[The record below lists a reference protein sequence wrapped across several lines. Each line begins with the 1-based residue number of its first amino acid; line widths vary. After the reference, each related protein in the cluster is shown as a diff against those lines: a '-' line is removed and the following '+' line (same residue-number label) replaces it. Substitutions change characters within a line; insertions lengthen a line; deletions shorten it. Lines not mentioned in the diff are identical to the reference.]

1 MIRLSEAKSRRLSS
15 LIWRERLRR
24 FLPIVLAALTLAGI
38 FTAVLLNQA
47 RRADR
52 TVDVKVRNATVV
64 HVKQIVVASR
74 AAILTVHLDGDR
86 DVDAFST
93 VQPVPPI
100 GAHVEVNEARHA
112 SGRLTYDITRL
123 TE

>member
-1 MIRLSEAKSRRLSS
+1 MIRLSDDKARRLSS

-24 FLPIVLAALTLAGI
+24 YLPLVAAAVLLVVV

-52 TVDVKVRNATVV
+52 TVDVTLREATVV
-64 HVKQIVVASR
+64 HIKRIAVATR
-74 AAILTVHLDGDR
+74 AAIVIVHLAGGD

-93 VQPVPPI
+93 VQPVPAI
-100 GAHVEVNEARHA
+100 GARVEVSEAHHA

-123 TE
+123 RD